1 MNSIQ
6 NQITSR
12 KNKIAIVFY
21 NQAEC
26 DELVAC
32 RVVRLF
38 IGCLPVVYRF
48 LQKHMLAT
56 LLWRRSTAVAI
67 AKFTGFLRGLLL
79 LLLKLYF

>member
-12 KNKIAIVFY
+12 KKKFAVEFY
-21 NQAEC
+21 NKAEC

-32 RVVRLF
+32 RVFV
-38 IGCLPVVYRF
+38 GCLSVVYMF

-56 LLWRRSTAVAI
+56 HVS
-67 AKFTGFLRGLLL
+67 GGDQLLL
-79 LLLKLYF
+79 LSLNSRNF